1 MLPFNEEYFE
11 WLCSIIFDKEHGKQY
26 TKVLK
31 ALHRTDFVYHVGRDS
46 NRAKDGV
53 ELRLE
58 FGYENKCVF
67 TDDELNQGPCTL
79 LEMMVALAKRIE
91 TNIMCDDD
99 YGDRTSKWFWIMM
112 DNLGLG
118 RMTNRKFNEGRFEE
132 IVDVLLYH
140 KYTYQGVG
148 GLFYV
153 ENPKRDMRETEIWF
167 QMHWYLSS
175 LN

>member
-1 MLPFNEEYFE
+1 
-11 WLCSIIFDKEHGKQY
+11 
-26 TKVLK
+26 
-31 ALHRTDFVYHVGRDS
+31 
-46 NRAKDGV
+46 
-53 ELRLE
+53 
-58 FGYENKCVF
+58 
-67 TDDELNQGPCTL
+67 
-79 LEMMVALAKRIE
+79 MVALAKRIE